1 MTQLSLFDIIEEDTK
16 ETPSIPNVTA
26 AEVVNPIEE
35 KSIDKPIE
43 KPIEKPKKPTFIV
56 DYYDADG
63 RFCFGWLRA
72 RDEDDARYKFMKE
85 NPRCKIRSIA
95 LSDRDYDVL
104 EALD

>member
-1 MTQLSLFDIIEEDTK
+1 MTQLSLFDIIEESTQ

-26 AEVVNPIEE
+26 AEVANPIEE
-35 KSIDKPIE
+35 I
-43 KPIEKPKKPTFIV
+43 IEKPKKPTFIV